1 MKIILMK
8 KNNIEEFVLLNNN
21 MYKFIVSRLR
31 VIIAITR

>member
-8 KNNIEEFVLLNNN
+8 KNNIEQFVLLNNN